1 MIIIRL
7 MGGLGNQ
14 MQQYALYRK
23 FISLGKEASLDTSW
37 YVNEAS
43 RTDTPRGLELG
54 RFVCADFETAD
65 EEAVRSIMNPG
76 IMTRIR
82 TKLNP
87 SASRYI
93 HESSMYQ
100 PEIFDMDD
108 CLLEG
113 YWSAD
118 RYYAD
123 ILSDLR
129 EKFDFAPLLDADPAK
144 TAQIDDVKKSIEAA
158 PFSCSVHIRR
168 GDYLKPGISDL
179 FGGVSTEAYYETAF
193 AYIRDEHPDVNFFIF
208 SDDPGYVREK
218 YADATDC
225 AVIDVNHGPDSLFDI
240 YLMSLCDAHICANSS
255 FSFWG
260 ARLDERRED
269 ALCIRPAIHM
279 RSQVFDEDLM
289 HDLWKNWI
297 LIDPEGKFR

>member
-23 FISLGKEASLDTSW
+23 FISMGKEACLDTSW
-37 YVNEAS
+37 YENEAS
-43 RTDTPRGLELG
+43 RTDTPRKLEID

-65 EEAVRSIMNPG
+65 AETVKSIINPG
-76 IMTRIR
+76 IISRIR

-87 SASRYI
+87 ATSRYI
-93 HESSMYQ
+93 HENSMYR

-123 ILSDLR
+123 ILPDLR

-144 TAQIDDVKKSIEAA
+144 KSLLDDVKSAIDAA

-179 FGGVSTEAYYETAF
+179 FGGVSTEEYYETAF
-193 AYIRDEHPDVNFFIF
+193 SYIREEHPDVRFFIF
-208 SDDPGYVREK
+208 SDDPGYVGEK
-218 YADATDC
+218 YGEAADCTA
-225 AVIDVNHGPDSLFDI
+225 IDINHGPDSLFDI

-260 ARLDERRED
+260 ARLDPHREE

-279 RSQVFDEDLM
+279 RSQVFDEELM

>member
-23 FISLGKEASLDTSW
+23 FISLGKEACLDTSW
-37 YVNEAS
+37 FENEAAH
-43 RTDTPRGLELG
+43 TDTPRRLEID
-54 RFVCADFETAD
+54 RFVRADFKTAD
-65 EEAVRSIMNPG
+65 EETVQAIMNPG
-76 IMTRIR
+76 IISRIM
-82 TKLNP
+82 TKLNLQ
-87 SASRYI
+87 ASRYVR
-93 HESSMYQ
+93 ENSMYQ
-100 PEIFDMDD
+100 PEIFDKDD

-123 ILSDLR
+123 IFPDLR

-144 TAQIDDVKKSIEAA
+144 KARIDEVKSLIDET

-179 FGGVSTEAYYETAF
+179 FGGVSTDEYYDSAF
-193 AYIRDEHPDVNFFIF
+193 EYIRDEHPDVSFFIF
-208 SDDPGYVREK
+208 SDDPDYVAAK
-218 YADATDC
+218 YGKAPDC
-225 AVIDVNHGPDSLFDI
+225 TAVDVNHGPDSLFDI

-260 ARLDERRED
+260 ARLDPHREE

-289 HDLWKNWI
+289 HDLWKKWI

>member
-1 MIIIRL
+1 MVIIRL

-23 FISLGKEASLDTSW
+23 FISLGKKACLDTSW
-37 YVNEAS
+37 FVNEAS
-43 RTDTPRGLELG
+43 HTDTPRKLELD
-54 RFVCADFETAD
+54 RFVRADFQTAD
-65 EEAVRSIMNPG
+65 EGTVKAIMNPG
-76 IMTRIR
+76 IVSRIR

-87 SASRYI
+87 SASRYLR
-93 HESSMYQ
+93 ENSMYQ
-100 PEIFDMDD
+100 PEIFDKDD

-123 ILSDLR
+123 ILPDLR
-129 EKFDFAPLLDADPAK
+129 EKFDFIPLLEADPDK
-144 TAQIDDVKKSIEAA
+144 NTRIDEVKSIIDAA

-179 FGGVSTEAYYETAF
+179 FGGVSTDEYYDAAF
-193 AYIRDEHPDVNFFIF
+193 EFIRDEHPDVRFFIF
-208 SDDPGYVREK
+208 SDDPDYVSAK
-218 YADATDC
+218 YGKAPDC
-225 AVIDVNHGPDSLFDI
+225 TAVDVNHGPDSLFDI

-260 ARLDERRED
+260 ARLDPHREE